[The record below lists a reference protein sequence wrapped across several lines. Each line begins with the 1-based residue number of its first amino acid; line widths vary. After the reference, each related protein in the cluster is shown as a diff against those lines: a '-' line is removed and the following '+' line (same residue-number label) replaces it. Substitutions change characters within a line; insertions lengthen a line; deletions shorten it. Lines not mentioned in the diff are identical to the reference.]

1 MNVNDW
7 VIDIPDCTSFAV
19 QLSGGTDSAAVLYK
33 LCEQINGTN
42 IEIYLITGV
51 EYERPTNEQ
60 AAKNIT
66 NVIKSYFPNVI
77 FKDHLF
83 FYFHNR
89 RITGIS
95 KSQEFITAID
105 KFKQQY
111 GFTHTFHG
119 RTLNPD
125 DENLIDGREL
135 KRDQPI
141 NNSRT
146 FHTPLQAVT
155 KKFVKEF
162 YEDRGLMDSI
172 YPLTE
177 SCIGDAQNTNNF
189 AMACKKCWW
198 CREKFWAFGTYD
210 KCVK

>member
-7 VIDIPDCTSFAV
+7 IIDIPECKSLAV

-33 LCEQINGTN
+33 LCEQISNTN

-51 EYERPTNEQ
+51 EYERPTNEY
-60 AAKNIT
+60 AAKNIAD
-66 NVIKSYFPNVI
+66 VIKSHFPTVI

-95 KSQEFITAID
+95 KADEFIKAINE
-105 KFKQQY
+105 FKKQY
-111 GFTHTFHG
+111 GFIHTFHG

-125 DENLIDGREL
+125 DKNLIDGREL

-141 NNSRT
+141 NDSKT
-146 FHTPLQAVT
+146 FHTPLQSVT
-155 KKFVKEF
+155 KKFVKQF
-162 YEDRGLMDSI
+162 YDDRDLMDSI

-177 SCIGDAQNTNNF
+177 SCIGNAKSTNNF
-189 AMACKKCWW
+189 TAACKKCWW

-210 KCVK
+210 RGEK